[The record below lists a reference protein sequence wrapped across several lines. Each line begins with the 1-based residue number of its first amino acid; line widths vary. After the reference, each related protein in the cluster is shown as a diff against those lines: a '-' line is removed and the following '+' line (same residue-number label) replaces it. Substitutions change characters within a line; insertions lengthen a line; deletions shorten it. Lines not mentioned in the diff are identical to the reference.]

1 LVCLGPEPRPGLVRA
16 LARSHA
22 AEPEQGKEGVRVHTY
37 ICMKY
42 SVECA
47 LHLAPS
53 SESEWWTVYYL
64 TVIVTRANVFGNE
77 I

>member
-1 LVCLGPEPRPGLVRA
+1 MQPSPSKVRRA
-16 LARSHA
+16 SASIH
-22 AEPEQGKEGVRVHTY
+22 V
-37 ICMKY
+37 CMKY

-53 SESEWWTVYYL
+53 SESEWWTTAVYYL